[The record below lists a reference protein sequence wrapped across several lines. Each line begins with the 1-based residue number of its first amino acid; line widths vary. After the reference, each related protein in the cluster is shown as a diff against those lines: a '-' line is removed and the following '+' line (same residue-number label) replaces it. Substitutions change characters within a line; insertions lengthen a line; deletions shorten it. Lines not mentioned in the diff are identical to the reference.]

1 MLNVLVFTC
10 LITSNHNAQFSA
22 KYTELELAFFVN
34 VTSNRKCTF
43 LHPGNNSNQKYLI
56 RERYVITQ
64 PPVSV
69 ICMRVDEHLTC
80 NQNESVIN
88 GVQGLHI
95 VLL

>member
-1 MLNVLVFTC
+1 M
-10 LITSNHNAQFSA
+10 Q
-22 KYTELELAFFVN
+22 KYTELELAFLLTWLATENAF
-34 VTSNRKCTF
+34 F
-43 LHPGNNSNQKYLI
+43 LHPVNNSNQKYLI

-69 ICMRVDEHLTC
+69 MCKYVWETDEHLTC
-80 NQNESVIN
+80 NQNESIIN